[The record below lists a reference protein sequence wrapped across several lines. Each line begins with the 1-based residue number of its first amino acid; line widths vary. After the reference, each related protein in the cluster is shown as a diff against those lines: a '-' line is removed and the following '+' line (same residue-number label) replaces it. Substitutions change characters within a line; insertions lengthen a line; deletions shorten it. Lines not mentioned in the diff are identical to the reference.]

1 MANSVRTKTLG
12 LAGALTAALATVTLA
27 NAPAQAA
34 TCNAP
39 SGESCVRIINRTS
52 HIHSARENRTN
63 RCLTGTAPGRTSQYS
78 NVSFNY
84 WRHHLQLTGYT
95 GHNCEGNTRTS
106 SFYSTGWNGPD
117 SGNFYTTTLYNA

>member
-1 MANSVRTKTLG
+1 MANSIRTKTLG

-52 HIHSARENRTN
+52 HIHSVREDQTN
-63 RCLTGTAPGRTSQYS
+63 RCLLGTAPGRTNEYA
-78 NVSFNY
+78 VSFNY
-84 WRHHLQLTGYT
+84 WQHRLQLTGYT
-95 GHNCEGNTRTS
+95 GRNCEGNTRTS
-106 SFYSTGWNGPD
+106 SFRGTGWSGPD
-117 SGNFYTTTLYNA
+117 SRNFYTSTLNNA